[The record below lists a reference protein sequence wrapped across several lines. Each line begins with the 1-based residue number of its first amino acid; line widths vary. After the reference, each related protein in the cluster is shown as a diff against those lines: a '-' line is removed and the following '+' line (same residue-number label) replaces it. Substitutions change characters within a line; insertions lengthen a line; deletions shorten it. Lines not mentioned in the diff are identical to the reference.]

1 MFYLI
6 LEHLQYSA
14 KLCYNNLKNFSWAPL
29 APEPRTL
36 PWNVGH
42 HSSLCGHLIS
52 GLNRVS
58 TLQVNQTQALHQ
70 AFLSYM
76 IRPCRETVIIPI
88 SPRTE
93 CEGGISPRAAE
104 LHTMSATC
112 CSFVQYSK
120 ALTAAFLCSIYYF
133 QGDYIENGGRY
144 GITLRVAARLK
155 EIQELGT
162 VLAYS
167 EHECKFAITTLVLFV
182 SLIINQ
188 LEHNWHFG
196 TLCAHRHYI
205 KELLLLIQYTHS

>member
-1 MFYLI
+1 MISAVFYLI

-36 PWNVGH
+36 SWNVGH
-42 HSSLCGHLIS
+42 
-52 GLNRVS
+52 
-58 TLQVNQTQALHQ
+58 
-70 AFLSYM
+70 LS
-76 IRPCRETVIIPI
+76 
-88 SPRTE
+88 TE
-93 CEGGISPRAAE
+93 CPPFRSIRHKLSTKPSWVTWSDLAGRQSSSQSLLGQNVKEGLAPEQQTCTR
-104 LHTMSATC
+104 MSATS
-112 CSFVQYSK
+112 CSFVQYGK

-167 EHECKFAITTLVLFV
+167 EHECK
-182 SLIINQ
+182 SLQ
-188 LEHNWHFG
+188 SP
-196 TLCAHRHYI
+196 
-205 KELLLLIQYTHS
+205 LLYYL